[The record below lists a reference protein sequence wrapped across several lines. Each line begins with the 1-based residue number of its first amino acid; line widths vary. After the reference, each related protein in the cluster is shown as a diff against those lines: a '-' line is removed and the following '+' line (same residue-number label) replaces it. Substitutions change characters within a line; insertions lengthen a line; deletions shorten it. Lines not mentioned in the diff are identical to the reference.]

1 MVVGDLTNEEAR
13 KKIVESTVARWGHL
27 DILVNNAGASIT
39 HGKRGFDAN
48 DDAFLK
54 TMDINL
60 RSIMQLVHLARPHLI
75 QSKGEIVNVSS
86 IAIKHDPYYAI
97 SKAGLD
103 QFTRALAVDLIEHG
117 VRVNGVR
124 PGIVETSFMEN
135 NGLTKEQS
143 EKVYKFY
150 GSQKH
155 AVPRGSNAD
164 PLEIANVIAFLADR
178 KMSSYIVGQMI
189 VADGGTSLIMGAYTY
204 DFEAVLSS

>member
-1 MVVGDLTNEEAR
+1 MAT
-13 KKIVESTVARWGHL
+13 
-27 DILVNNAGASIT
+27 ILE
-39 HGKRGFDAN
+39 F
-48 DDAFLK
+48 
-54 TMDINL
+54 
-60 RSIMQLVHLARPHLI
+60 Q
-75 QSKGEIVNVSS
+75 
-86 IAIKHDPYYAI
+86 IKHDPYYAI

-150 GSQKH
+150 GSQRH
-155 AVPRGSNAD
+155 AVPRGSNAN